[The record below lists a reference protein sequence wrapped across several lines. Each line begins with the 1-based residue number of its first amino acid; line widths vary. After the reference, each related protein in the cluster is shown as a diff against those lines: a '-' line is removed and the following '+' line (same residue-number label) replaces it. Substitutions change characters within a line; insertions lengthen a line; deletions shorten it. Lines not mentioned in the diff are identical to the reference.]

1 MRRLVATA
9 VQAKSTTKRYWGLP
23 PELNKSKDERVLMPT
38 AQVVVIEVG
47 DCDYLLIR
55 YTLDGVFAGDTWHE
69 TLDRAKTQADYEYVL
84 GSQWRDLLEG
94 VDSGSWAR
102 SADSG

>member
-55 YTLDGVFAGDTWHE
+55 YTLD
-69 TLDRAKTQADYEYVL
+69 RAKTQADYEYVL